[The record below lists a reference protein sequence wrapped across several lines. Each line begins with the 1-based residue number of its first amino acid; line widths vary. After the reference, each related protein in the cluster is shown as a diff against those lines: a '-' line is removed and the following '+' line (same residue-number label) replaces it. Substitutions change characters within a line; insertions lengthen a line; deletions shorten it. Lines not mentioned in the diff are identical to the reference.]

1 MRPQFV
7 RSKSY
12 RIPGQ
17 LSAGT
22 SDGARR
28 ERDILGMD
36 GLDSCA
42 SDSTGSVWPC

>member
-1 MRPQFV
+1 MRPQLV
-7 RSKSY
+7 RSKAY